1 MTIPDAAAL
10 IRKLLAGVD
19 PDTGEVL
26 PEEHLLHDSSVREAL
41 LTALQA
47 MSAQN
52 KTGSVMTT
60 RSGRLNA
67 GRPWTTEDLADLRQL
82 YESGMSIDEIARLTH
97 RRARGI
103 RLQLNLMAGGGK
115 RRDERAEIPE
125 TIGADSLDAMAPP
138 GSRSGPVNSHQP
150 WPPAQD
156 ASLAEMFRA
165 GESIPQL
172 AEAFGR
178 SPHAIVKRLQKLGL
192 LLDEESPDSPTRAWT
207 EKDITLLRRLHESG
221 LPVLHIAARL
231 NRTEAAISARLFY
244 MGLGGSAPSLFPEEA
259 PPPPPP
265 EDALSADPPLPEKV
279 AAAVSPSRRWTPE
292 EDAYLRRAWARGEP
306 LETIVRRT
314 GRRDRLVRCRLIFLG
329 AADHSLLGGPTVPPE
344 LAHQGLPW
352 YPEEVEALH
361 RMFQEGRSAE
371 AMAAELKRSVG
382 VVRSRLDMLGLTED
396 TPE

>member
-67 GRPWTTEDLADLRQL
+67 GRPWTTENLADLRQL

-115 RRDERAEIPE
+115 RRDERADIPE
-125 TIGADSLDAMAPP
+125 VIGADSLDAMAPP

-178 SPHAIVKRLQKLGL
+178 SPHAIVKRLQKLRL
-192 LLDEESPDSPTRAWT
+192 LLDEESPDSPTRVWT
-207 EKDITLLRRLHESG
+207 EKDIAQLRRLHESG

-231 NRTEAAISARLFY
+231 NRTEAAINARLFY
-244 MGLGGSAPSLFPEEA
+244 MGLGGSAPSLFPEDA

-279 AAAVSPSRRWTPE
+279 AAAVSPPAAGRRRRTPTCAAPGPGASRWRRSSAGQAAGTGSSAAASFSWARRITACWAGRPFRRNWPIRGYPGIRRRSRRCT
-292 EDAYLRRAWARGEP
+292 ACSRRAAPPRQWP
-306 LETIVRRT
+306 L
-314 GRRDRLVRCRLIFLG
+314 
-329 AADHSLLGGPTVPPE
+329 S
-344 LAHQGLPW
+344 
-352 YPEEVEALH
+352 
-361 RMFQEGRSAE
+361 
-371 AMAAELKRSVG
+371 
-382 VVRSRLDMLGLTED
+382 
-396 TPE
+396 